1 MKYTRAEFSEKTKIE
16 DKNITVYLLR
26 RKLVLNASGEIDDA
40 DPVNFMFLQKRMSK
54 LERKVVG
61 NPPKKKEEKAKPEPA
76 KKPQNEE
83 ISRQNTNRNELLE
96 MDKEKGKLDLNQRRN
111 VIQMQELELAKKRG
125 ELIPTE
131 IVRKLVIQQSE
142 GTKIAYTE
150 ACENLIVIL
159 SQKKQMTSDEVSDI
173 RKQFMAIVNSAI
185 DTSIEITKRNMVEIV
200 KEFSQKRGV
209 GQHG

>member
-1 MKYTRAEFSEKTKIE
+1 M
-16 DKNITVYLLR
+16 
-26 RKLVLNASGEIDDA
+26 NASGEIDDA